1 MATTTPKGT
10 LVWSNA
16 PTATQSVQPSQ
27 TPVTPS
33 GSLQWTSSPT
43 YSVDDIFSTPEDT
56 RSTAD
61 ILRETFGYTQ
71 NIDRQK
77 EIASRY
83 IAGKSSTPEMLAT
96 TGMNTVGAFLSPVVK
111 GVGKVLQG
119 VDYVISGKGEYN
131 PIPTK
136 NLYTDLKQG
145 TVETYNS
152 AVDTISDSTTV
163 QKYANTE
170 SSKSFEEYLR
180 GVNDLL
186 AITPLPK
193 VVVATNKAMS
203 AAEEYALQQLNKA
216 RQSNADSS
224 LQKVIAQIEQVEK
237 VGAKSKIP
245 YSAKDA
251 LVTQKMAQSNV
262 LPQTVDKTGTVDA
275 TAIKEAQRQYLEQ
288 PIGQQEDGSPI
299 TVRNAESVVGRL
311 LKQEG
316 ATVNINEVIGSLVS
330 AVERT
335 GLAADIMERAMRVG
349 IPNYTMALMKY
360 ADEFGNIKLE
370 DIHTEKIRTTSNLDY
385 SKPASTVYRKA
396 LGTGL
401 RKIIENKSKHPISE
415 INQELGIHLEAVKR
429 IGKLAG
435 KKVEGGRFGIHVAR
449 GVGTGLGIVL
459 GSVAGPVGGAV
470 AGAIGGGI
478 GTAVQTAKMQR
489 TFGKQGKS
497 TMPGSDLIEKASI
510 EASKPPVRDLSKP
523 DVPVG
528 ARKSIPKTKE
538 ILRLERSI
546 KENVQAQKEAIKAK
560 DFVLVEKLKD
570 IYDHLVAKLKSAIQ
584 RIKDTPN
591 KQGGF
596 ANWNPSKS
604 RTPSEHQ
611 KSGGKSSA
619 DTTTHLAK
627 AQEALREA
635 KGLSASDIMAKY
647 PDINLKRDVTVT
659 DIHGNKKVIPEGEA
673 LTPYELKGNKVL
685 LQDGETYIVSKNQW
699 QNIKGNAVSGEA
711 KEFAPELKGT
721 EETQLGG
728 VVDNKSQV
736 KAKEEYLNYLGTLD
750 TKYGRDWRLK
760 ITPTEEAKVK
770 ALELAD
776 RKITQANHEIT
787 RGAKST
793 KYSQYTLPDGKNYK
807 EVLIKAPK
815 VERVNST
822 LVAEAQAIAKKH
834 GYELDA
840 NNLTKTDSYG
850 QTQLDVIDDELY
862 GTPDGKRFSEIN
874 NKLVNSKGE
883 DVGTFKSSHWD
894 EPNVISHLRLN
905 ERTYKG
911 KPVTFMEELQSDWA
925 REGRS
930 KGFADQLPDG
940 WKAQLHTSELGG
952 TKWEVVDEVGKQKY
966 SANTKEEAIIGANAL
981 RDSKI
986 PSNPLLKN
994 WQTLSVKRAL
1004 QEAVA
1009 NKSEY
1014 FAWINGEQ
1022 TSARYNLA
1030 QHLDNVNWKNESGSK
1045 YVNLEKQGGGVLRF
1059 SIKKDGTIDNAYR
1072 EVPQDWKGKPLDEV
1086 LGKGLADSIMS
1097 KESGT
1102 LSGDG
1107 LKFGGEWANTLYDK
1121 QVKNIVEDVT
1131 GGKVESLDMGLPVE
1145 KAKTQFTIARGER
1158 GTDFQPI
1165 RTSDLEVGKQI
1176 SNGRENYIITDILGD
1191 GKFKAVPKDKVIIT
1205 KTTKDL
1211 TKKGSGGQ
1219 PIEMKDVEIGDTLL
1233 DWSGGGPV
1241 PFEVL
1246 EKKTNSLTLIKGE
1259 LRQSFD
1265 ISTKTT
1271 TQQGIRL
1278 TPEIIARIKGEAIPL
1293 KKASG
1298 RSPL

>member
-659 DIHGNKKVIPEGEA
+659 DIHGKKSVIPAGEA

-685 LQDGETYIVSKNQW
+685 LQDGETYIVSKNQF

-721 EETQLGG
+721 EESVRGKPLTEKEFQ
-728 VVDNKSQV
+728 NKHWSDELKMLDKKVQNNTITNSEF
-736 KAKEEYLNYLGTLD
+736 AKYRKLYADTPTYNSDTALA
-750 TKYGRDWRLK
+750 TKY
-760 ITPTEEAKVK
+760 E
-770 ALELAD
+770 
-776 RKITQANHEIT
+776 N
-787 RGAKST
+787 
-793 KYSQYTLPDGKNYK
+793 YTLPDGKNYK

-815 VERVNST
+815 GERVNST

-925 REGRS
+925 REGRKHGMAQELTKDNLIFEKKGTTNPYWEATS
-930 KGFADQLPDG
+930 KDG
-940 WKAQLHTSELGG
+940 TMIARNAGNMSREDF
-952 TKWEVVDEVGKQKY
+952 VKY
-966 SANTKEEAIIGANAL
+966 AIEIGNIG
-981 RDSKI
+981 KI
-986 PSNPLLKN
+986 PNNPLLKN

-1030 QHLDNVNWKNESGSK
+1030 THVKEVGWIPAHQSFNSK
-1045 YVNLEKQGGGVLRF
+1045 VAVGKPVEKVVSITPQTGGV
-1059 SIKKDGTIDNAYR
+1059 SIDVGIDNAG
-1072 EVPQDWKGKPLDEV
+1072 VIHKVNGGGSSDWVGKKLDEV

-1121 QVKNIVEDVT
+1121 QVGNIVKDVT
-1131 GGKVESLDMGLPVE
+1131 GGEIIDMDMGLPVE
-1145 KAKTQFTIARGER
+1145 KAETQFTIARGER

-1191 GKFKAVPKDKVIIT
+1191 GKFKAVPKNLYDEAYKSNIKEITLPSGNKGYEWTAEDGRKV
-1205 KTTKDL
+1205 
-1211 TKKGSGGQ
+1211 
-1219 PIEMKDVEIGDTLL
+1219 
-1233 DWSGGGPV
+1233 
-1241 PFEVL
+1241 
-1246 EKKTNSLTLIKGE
+1246 KTNSLENAKKGISWKLDNLNQKSE
-1259 LRQSFD
+1259 TFD

-1293 KKASG
+1293 KPASG
-1298 RSPL
+1298 RSPI